1 MSDRED
7 PGSLV
12 RPQGPVP
19 RLDKAVRGQRCRVTA
34 VDDRLDD
41 IGRQKGE
48 IDEMGHP
55 ALRHAFA
62 VGDRLHCHAGLDL
75 FEPDPAL
82 GEVLEKGV
90 PPQNLDSLISIAV
103 LPVRLLA

>member
-1 MSDRED
+1 MSDRGD

-62 VGDRLHCHAGLDL
+62 VGNRLHCDAGLDL
-75 FEPDPAL
+75 FEPGPAL
-82 GEVLEKGV
+82 AEVF
-90 PPQNLDSLISIAV
+90 
-103 LPVRLLA
+103 